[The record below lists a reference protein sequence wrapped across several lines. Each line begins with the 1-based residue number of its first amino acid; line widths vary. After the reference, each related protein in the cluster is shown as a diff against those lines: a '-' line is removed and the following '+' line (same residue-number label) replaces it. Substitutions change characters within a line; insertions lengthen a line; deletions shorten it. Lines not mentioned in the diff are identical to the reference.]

1 MKVLI
6 TGGNGFVGINIINEI
21 ITNTDWEVVCYI
33 NKNSNNIPNNIEKIY
48 DLKNAVSFDIII
60 HAGGDPSSKSC
71 IDNPKNG
78 LMHNIN
84 FTFEI
89 LEYARLNNI
98 KKIIFLSSCEVYGH
112 PTEFSSET
120 DTLVSYNMYGA
131 SKVACEHM
139 CSAYYH
145 SYGISTTA
153 IRLINTFGP
162 FCQEERFPS
171 IIKNKFKTE
180 EIPHFILST
189 QTKKKWLDIQEMA
202 RRIIFIAKNMQIGF
216 DVFNFVGDENM
227 SLIDLIQ
234 KLSNNQPFT
243 YEFFKND
250 IHGYHHEGNANG
262 NKFLEFY
269 NLQNNK

>member
-21 ITNTDWEVVCYI
+21 INTTDWSIVCYI
-33 NKNSNNIPNNIEKIY
+33 NKNSNNIPDNIEKIY
-48 DLKNAVSFDIII
+48 DLNTPHAFDVII

-71 IDNPKNG
+71 ISNPHNG
-78 LMHNIN
+78 LKHNIN

-112 PTEFSSET
+112 PNESSCES
-120 DTLVSYNMYGA
+120 DVLVSYNMYGA

-171 IIKNKFKTE
+171 IIQNKFKTE

-189 QTKKKWLDIQEMA
+189 QTKKRWLDIREMA
-202 RRIIFIAKNMQIGF
+202 RRIVYIINNMHVGF
-216 DVFNFVGDENM
+216 EVFNFVGDENI
-227 SLIDLIQ
+227 SLVDLII
-234 KLSNNQPFT
+234 KLSNNKPFT
-243 YEFFKND
+243 YEYFKDNID
-250 IHGYHHEGNANG
+250 GYHHEGNANG
-262 NKFLEFY
+262 SKFLEFY
-269 NLQNNK
+269 NK

>member
-1 MKVLI
+1 MRVLI

-21 ITNTDWEVVCYI
+21 INSTDWEIVCYI
-33 NKNSNNIPNNIEKIY
+33 NKNTNNIPDNIQKIV
-48 DLKNAVSFDIII
+48 DLSKNEYFDIII

-78 LMHNIN
+78 LTHNIN

-98 KKIIFLSSCEVYGH
+98 TKIIFLSSCEVYGRAH
-112 PTEFSSET
+112 EKSSEK
-120 DTLVSYNMYGA
+120 DMLVSYNMYGA

-145 SYGISTTA
+145 SYGISTTS

-171 IIKNKFKTE
+171 IIQNKFKTD
-180 EIPHFILST
+180 EIPHFVLSNK
-189 QTKKKWLDIQEMA
+189 TKKRWLDIQEMA
-202 RRIIFIAKNMQIGF
+202 RRIVFIIKNMPTGF
-216 DVFNFVGDENM
+216 EIFNFVGDENM
-227 SLIDLIQ
+227 SLVDLIH
-234 KLSNNQPFT
+234 KLSDNKQFT
-243 YEFFKND
+243 YDFFKENID
-250 IHGYHHEGNANG
+250 GYHHEGNADG
-262 NKFLEFY
+262 NKFFEFY
-269 NLQNNK
+269 KLHNK

>member
-1 MKVLI
+1 MRVLI

-21 ITNTDWEVVCYI
+21 INSTDWEIVCYI
-33 NKNSNNIPNNIEKIY
+33 NKNFNNIPENIHKIY
-48 DLKNAVSFDIII
+48 DLTKQHFFDIII

-78 LMHNIN
+78 VIHNIN

-98 KKIIFLSSCEVYGH
+98 KKILFLSSCEVYGH
-112 PTEFSSET
+112 ANEKSSET
-120 DTLVSYNMYGA
+120 DLLISYNMYGA

-180 EIPHFILST
+180 KIPHFILSNKS
-189 QTKKKWLDIQEMA
+189 KKRWLDIQEMA
-202 RRIIFIAKNMQIGF
+202 KRIVFIIKNMPIGF
-216 DVFNFVGDENM
+216 EVFNFVGDENI
-227 SLIDLIQ
+227 SLIDLVN
-234 KLSNNQPFT
+234 KLSDNKPFT
-243 YEFFKND
+243 YEFFKED
-250 IHGYHHEGNANG
+250 IVGYNHEGNANG
-262 NKFLEFY
+262 DKFLEFY
-269 NLQNNK
+269 KLHSK